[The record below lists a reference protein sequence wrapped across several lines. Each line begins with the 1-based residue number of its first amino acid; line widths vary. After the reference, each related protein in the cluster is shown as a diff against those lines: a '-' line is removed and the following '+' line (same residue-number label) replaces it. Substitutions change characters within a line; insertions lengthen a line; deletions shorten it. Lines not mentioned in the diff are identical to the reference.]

1 MKRMTNMTIGTL
13 IELCYEEFLS
23 EYGDSELAALATATV
38 INDILSPNE
47 VDDLRRIEDAA

>member
-13 IELCYEEFLS
+13 IELCFEEFLS

-38 INDILSPNE
+38 INDILSPSE
-47 VDDLRRIEDAA
+47 VYDLRRIEDAA